1 MKHYIAVK
9 MVEATPMN
17 LGEYNLH
24 KGWDI
29 PKDED
34 PATEGYLVAYPDGY
48 QSWSP
53 KEAFDRSHLEL
64 DNPTKISATDLDR
77 FIGPNAFSSLKLGD
91 KTTLVEMNPRT
102 GFVQYETSSC
112 VDPGNYDHDL
122 GCEIGADRIKDK
134 LWPMLGF
141 VLQWAK
147 SGLAPVESF
156 PINMLNVDSDK
167 TPQ

>member
-1 MKHYIAVK
+1 MKHYIGVK
-9 MVEATPMN
+9 AIKAKPMTHN
-17 LGEYNLH
+17 EYLEH
-24 KGWDI
+24 IDS
-29 PKDED
+29 PYQYHCED
-34 PATEGYLVAYPDGY
+34 DNPGYLVEYPDGY

-64 DNPTKISATDLDR
+64 DNPTKISATDIDR

-112 VDPGNYDHDL
+112 VDPENYDHDL
-122 GCEIGADRIKDK
+122 GCQIGADRIKDK

-156 PINMLNVDSDK
+156 PINMLNVDSGK